1 MIEQYYTC
9 TLLSDV
15 VLNNKMATEGNMT
28 TLDYIAGSN
37 FLGVVA
43 GEIYAKHI
51 DKAYSILHSDEV
63 SFGDAH
69 ISDKKCKERS
79 YAIPFSL
86 FTDKIENK
94 LSEHKAWVHHLIDFD
109 NTIPCDSKGGKS
121 QLKQVR
127 NGYLTPSG
135 HILKSPEKNFALK
148 SAQDRD
154 ERRSKDGAMFGFESL
169 KAGQVYVFSVRY
181 HNAEYKGIVEDF
193 LLGKKRIGKSKTAQY
208 GQVDIQPIADPT
220 LIKTIETPQ
229 DYTIVYAESNL
240 CFFNEFGQTTF
251 QPKLEDLGLSGGEI
265 CWKKSQIRTY
275 AYSPWNGIRNTPNTQ
290 RDCILKG
297 SVFYVKDAVAPKNEI
312 NSVGEYQAEGLGRVI
327 YNPAFLKGN
336 QITGEWEFDF
346 INDEDKNSNKEKQK
360 NNDNPNTLNTPLGR
374 FLKVQFD
381 VKNHELNLSK
391 SVHLSIHEKKENKT
405 DEYKFTQ
412 ELRTKD
418 ISPSQWG
425 NIRQEALNA
434 DSLEALVIKLFFNSK
449 TIGEYIDKHISETE
463 KLKDDLEK
471 KNEKILNFLQRVK
484 NLIAITP
491 STFQGTLTYGNSAEK
506 SWDFKSGVR
515 RNELFSLIKLNH
527 SFGTVFV
534 AKFAAEMAKI
544 SQNLKNTNKK

>member
-9 TLLSDV
+9 KLQSDV

-37 FLGVVA
+37 FLGIVA
-43 GEIYAKHI
+43 NDIYKNHKE
-51 DKAYSILHSDEV
+51 KAYKILHAGEV

-69 ISDKKCKERS
+69 ISLDGTEVS
-79 YAIPFSL
+79 YAMPFSL
-86 FTDKIENK
+86 FKDKLDK
-94 LSEHKAWVHHLIDFD
+94 TKTWVHHLLDKHHFD
-109 NTIPCDSKGGKS
+109 NFREKGI
-121 QLKQVR
+121 QLKQER
-127 NGYLTPSG
+127 SGYLTPSG
-135 HILKSPEKNFALK
+135 HLLKSPAKNFALK
-148 SAQDRD
+148 SAQDRN

-181 HNAEYKGIVEDF
+181 HNAEYKEIVETF
-193 LLGKKRIGKSKTAQY
+193 LIGNKRIGKSKTAQY
-208 GQVDIQPIADPT
+208 GQVDIQPIANPT

-229 DYTIVYAESNL
+229 DYSIVYAESNL

-251 QPKLEDLGLSGGEI
+251 QPEPEDLGLSGGEI

-297 SVFYVKDAVAPKNEI
+297 SIFYVKGIVVPEYKT

-336 QITGEWEFDF
+336 QSTGEWEFDF
-346 INDEDKNSNKEKQK
+346 INDDDKNSNKEKQK
-360 NNDNPNTLNTPLGR
+360 NNDNPNTVNTPLGR

-449 TIGEYIDKHISETE
+449 TIGEFIDKHISETE

-471 KNEKILNFLQRVK
+471 KNEKILDFLQRVK
-484 NLIAITP
+484 NLIATTS

-544 SQNLKNTNKK
+544 QKIQI

>member
-1 MIEQYYTC
+1 MKEQYYTC

-37 FLGVVA
+37 FLGIVA
-43 GEIYAKHI
+43 NDIYKNHKE
-51 DKAYSILHSDEV
+51 KAYKILHAGEV

-69 ISDKKCKERS
+69 ISLDDKGTEVS
-79 YAIPFSL
+79 YAMPFSL
-86 FTDKIENK
+86 FKDKLDK
-94 LSEHKAWVHHLIDFD
+94 TKTWVHHLLDKHHFD
-109 NTIPCDSKGGKS
+109 NFREKGI
-121 QLKQVR
+121 QLKQER

-135 HILKSPEKNFALK
+135 HLLKSPEKNFVLK

-169 KAGQVYVFSVRY
+169 KAGQVYIFSVRY
-181 HNAEYKGIVEDF
+181 HNAEYQKIVEDF
-193 LLGKKRIGKSKTAQY
+193 LLGNKRIGKSKTAQY
-208 GQVDIQPIADPT
+208 GQVC
-220 LIKTIETPQ
+220 IKKFKDEQAPKKIDSISNTN
-229 DYTIVYAESNL
+229 YTIVYAESNL

-251 QPKLEDLGLSGGEI
+251 QPKPKDLGLTGGKI

-297 SVFYVKDAVAPKNEI
+297 SVFYVEGAVAPEKKTDN
-312 NSVGEYQAEGLGRVI
+312 VGEYQAEGLGRVI
-327 YNPAFLKGN
+327 YNPKFLKGN
-336 QITGEWEFDF
+336 QSTGEWEFDF
-346 INDEDKNSNKEKQK
+346 LNDEDKNSNKGEQK
-360 NNDNPNTLNTPLGR
+360 NNDNPNPVNTPLGR

-381 VKNHELNLSK
+381 VKNHELKLSE
-391 SVHLSIHEKKENKT
+391 SVHLSIHEKQENKT

-449 TIGEYIDKHISETE
+449 TIGEFIAKHISETE
-463 KLKDDLEK
+463 KLEDDLEK
-471 KNEKILNFLQRVK
+471 NNENILDFLQRVK
-484 NLIAITP
+484 NLIATTS

-534 AKFAAEMAKI
+534 SKFAAEMAKI
-544 SQNLKNTNKK
+544 SQNLKNTNEK

>member
-1 MIEQYYTC
+1 MAEQYYTC

-37 FLGVVA
+37 FLGIVA
-43 GEIYAKHI
+43 NDIYKNHKE
-51 DKAYSILHSDEV
+51 KAFKILHADEV

-69 ISDKKCKERS
+69 ISLDGTEVS
-79 YAIPFSL
+79 YAMPFSL
-86 FTDKIENK
+86 FKDKLDK
-94 LSEHKAWVHHLIDFD
+94 TKTWVHHLLDKHHFD
-109 NTIPCDSKGGKS
+109 NFREKGI
-121 QLKQVR
+121 QLKQER
-127 NGYLTPSG
+127 SGYLTPSG

-148 SAQDRD
+148 SAQDRN
-154 ERRSKDGAMFGFESL
+154 ERRSKEGAMFGFESL
-169 KAGQVYVFSVRY
+169 KTGQVYVFSVRY
-181 HNAEYKGIVEDF
+181 KSTEYQTIIEEF
-193 LLGKKRIGKSKTAQY
+193 LIGKKRIGKSKTAQY
-208 GQVDIQPIADPT
+208 GQVNIQQIANPT
-220 LIKTIETPQ
+220 VIEPSKTPQ

-240 CFFNEFGQTTF
+240 CFFNEYGQTTF
-251 QPKLEDLGLSGGEI
+251 QPTLKSLGFDIKESESIKI
-265 CWKKSQIRTY
+265 CWEKSQIRTY

-297 SVFYVKDAVAPKNEI
+297 SVFYVKGVVAPEDKT

-327 YNPAFLKGN
+327 YNPLFLKGN
-336 QITGEWEFDF
+336 ESDGDWTFDLVD
-346 INDEDKNSNKEKQK
+346 DEDKNSNQQK
-360 NNDNPNTLNTPLGR
+360 NDTSNSVNTPLGR
-374 FLKVQFD
+374 FLKIQFD
-381 VKNHELNLSK
+381 VKNHELKLSE
-391 SVHLSIHEKKENKT
+391 SVHLSIHEKQENKT

-449 TIGEYIDKHISETE
+449 TIGEFIAKHISETE
-463 KLKDDLEK
+463 KLEDDLEK
-471 KNEKILNFLQRVK
+471 NNEKILDFLQRVK
-484 NLIAITP
+484 NLIATTS
-491 STFQGTLTYGNSAEK
+491 STFQGTLTYGNSSEK

-515 RNELFSLIKLNH
+515 RNELFSLIRLNH

-534 AKFAAEMAKI
+534 AKFAAEMAKV
-544 SQNLKNTNKK
+544 SQNSKNTNEK

>member
-1 MIEQYYTC
+1 MTEQYYKC

-37 FLGVVA
+37 FLGIVA
-43 GEIYAKHI
+43 KEIYANYT
-51 DKAYSILHSDEV
+51 DKAYSILHTGDV

-69 ISDKKCKERS
+69 ISLDGTEVS
-79 YAIPFSL
+79 YAMPFSL
-86 FTDKIENK
+86 FKDKLDK
-94 LSEHKAWVHHLIDFD
+94 TKTWVHHLLKENHFEDFRK
-109 NTIPCDSKGGKS
+109 KGI
-121 QLKQVR
+121 QLKQER
-127 NGYLTPSG
+127 SGYLTPSRN
-135 HILKSPEKNFALK
+135 ILKSPEKNFALK

-169 KAGQVYVFSVRY
+169 KAGQVYVFSIRY
-181 HNAEYKGIVEDF
+181 ENAEYQEIVEKF
-193 LLGKKRIGKSKTAQY
+193 LTGNKRIGKSKTAQY
-208 GQVDIQPIADPT
+208 GQVDIQPIANPT

-251 QPKLEDLGLSGGEI
+251 QPKPKDLGLSGGEI

-297 SVFYVKDAVAPKNEI
+297 SVFYVKGVAPKIEI
-312 NSVGEYQAEGLGRVI
+312 DSVGEYKAEGLGRVI
-327 YNPAFLKGN
+327 YNPRFLEGN
-336 QITGEWEFDF
+336 ESSGDWEFVDYG
-346 INDEDKNSNKEKQK
+346 DKNSNNENQK
-360 NNDNPNTLNTPLGR
+360 NENDDTPNSVNTPLGQ

-381 VKNHELNLSK
+381 VKKYELKLSE
-391 SVHLSIHEKKENKT
+391 SVHLSIHEKQEDKSSGK
-405 DEYKFTQ
+405 YKFTQ

-434 DSLEALVIKLFFNSK
+434 DSLEALVIKLFFDSK
-449 TIGEYIDKHISETE
+449 TIGEFIDKHISETE
-463 KLKDDLEK
+463 KIKDDLQKE
-471 KNEKILNFLQRVK
+471 NEKIIGFLQRVK
-484 NLIAITP
+484 SLIATTP
-491 STFQGTLTYGNSAEK
+491 SRFQGTLTYGNSAEK

-544 SQNLKNTNKK
+544 SQNLKNTNEK

>member
-1 MIEQYYTC
+1 MTEQYYTC

-43 GEIYAKHI
+43 NEIYKNHKE
-51 DKAYSILHSDEV
+51 KAYQILHADEV

-69 ISDKKCKERS
+69 ISLNGTEVS
-79 YAIPFSL
+79 YAMPFSL
-86 FTDKIENK
+86 FKAKPNGEKEDKPKI
-94 LSEHKAWVHHLIDFD
+94 WVHHLLKESHFEDFRK
-109 NTIPCDSKGGKS
+109 KGI
-121 QLKQVR
+121 QLKQER
-127 NGYLTPSG
+127 SGYLTPSG

-148 SAQDRD
+148 SAQDRE
-154 ERRSKDGAMFGFESL
+154 ERRSKEGAMFGFESL
-169 KAGQVYVFSVRY
+169 KTGQVYVFSVRY
-181 HNAEYKGIVEDF
+181 ENAEYQQIVEEF

-208 GQVDIQPIADPT
+208 GQVDIKRITNPT
-220 LIKTIETPQ
+220 VIESIEMPQ
-229 DYTIVYAESNL
+229 SYTIVYAESNL

-251 QPKLEDLGLSGGEI
+251 QPEPKDLGLSGGQI

-297 SVFYVKDAVAPKNEI
+297 SVFYVKDAVAPEGKTDSI
-312 NSVGEYQAEGLGRVI
+312 GEYQAEGLGRVI
-327 YNPAFLKGN
+327 YNPLFLKGS
-336 QITGEWEFDF
+336 QSSGEWEFDF
-346 INDEDKNSNKEKQK
+346 INDEDKNSNKGKQK
-360 NNDNPNTLNTPLGR
+360 NNDNPNPVNTPLGR

-381 VKNHELNLSK
+381 VKNHDLKLSE
-391 SVHLSIHEKKENKT
+391 SVHLSIHKKKENKT
-405 DEYKFTQ
+405 DEYRFTQ

-434 DSLEALVIKLFFNSK
+434 DSLEALAIKLFYNAKTIEKFIEEHISK
-449 TIGEYIDKHISETE
+449 TKEIE
-463 KLKDDLEK
+463 DDLK
-471 KNEKILNFLQRVK
+471 KKGILDFLQRVK
-484 NLIAITP
+484 SLIATTP
-491 STFQGTLTYGNSAEK
+491 SAFQGTLTYGNSAEK
-506 SWDFKSGVR
+506 SWDFKTGIR
-515 RNELFSLIKLNH
+515 RDKLFYLIRLNH

-534 AKFAAEMAKI
+534 AKFAAEMAKV
-544 SQNLKNTNKK
+544 SQNLKNTNEK

>member
-9 TLLSDV
+9 KLLSDV

-37 FLGVVA
+37 FLGIVA

-51 DKAYSILHSDEV
+51 DKAYSILHSGEV

-69 ISDKKCKERS
+69 ISLDGTEVS
-79 YAIPFSL
+79 YAIPFAL
-86 FTDKIENK
+86 FKDKLDK
-94 LSEHKAWVHHLIDFD
+94 TKTWVHHLLDKHHFD
-109 NTIPCDSKGGKS
+109 NFREKGI
-121 QLKQVR
+121 QLKQER
-127 NGYLTPSG
+127 SGYLTPSG
-135 HILKSPEKNFALK
+135 HILKSPAKNFALK

-181 HNAEYKGIVEDF
+181 NNPEYQQIVEDF
-193 LLGKKRIGKSKTAQY
+193 LTGRKRIGKSKTAQY
-208 GQVDIQPIADPT
+208 GQVY
-220 LIKTIETPQ
+220 IERFKNEQAPKRIDSIPNT

-251 QPKLEDLGLSGGEI
+251 QPEPEDLGLSGGKI

-312 NSVGEYQAEGLGRVI
+312 NSVGEYQAEGLGRVV

-336 QITGEWEFDF
+336 QSTGEWEFELF
-346 INDEDKNSNKEKQK
+346 KEPNKPDSKGDNKQPESKEPEPTTDLGKFLNGLKKQK
-360 NNDNPNTLNTPLGR
+360 DKDLAISKAVQSELDSTTKG
-374 FLKVQFD
+374 LK
-381 VKNHELNLSK
+381 E
-391 SVHLSIHEKKENKT
+391 
-405 DEYKFTQ
+405 
-412 ELRTKD
+412 

-425 NIRQEALNA
+425 GVRAYATKAKNVEELRA
-434 DSLEALVIKLFFNSK
+434 DLF
-449 TIGEYIDKHISETE
+449 ED
-463 KLKDDLEK
+463 
-471 KNEKILNFLQRVK
+471 FLTHG
-484 NLIAITP
+484 I
-491 STFQGTLTYGNSAEK
+491 SAEK
-506 SWDFKSGVR
+506 YWDKN
-515 RNELFSLIKLNH
+515 RNRETLRQIFERNLTNEPNQIFSTFLVKY
-527 SFGTVFV
+527 
-534 AKFAAEMAKI
+534 AAEMAKEAQKI
-544 SQNLKNTNKK
+544 KNKK